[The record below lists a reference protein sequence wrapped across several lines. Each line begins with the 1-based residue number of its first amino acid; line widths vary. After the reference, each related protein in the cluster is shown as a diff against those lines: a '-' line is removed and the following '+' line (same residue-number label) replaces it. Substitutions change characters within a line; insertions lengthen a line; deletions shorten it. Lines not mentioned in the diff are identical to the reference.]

1 MLQSIREK
9 IQGWPAII
17 IFGALSLLLAGWGL
31 GSYVVSSRDTWV
43 AKVGDHEISKQAYQT
58 QMNNMRRRMS
68 QSQGDKFDPAYFQKP
83 EVKKQIVEGMIDR
96 YLLQQSGKDLG
107 LVVTKNAVRQQIA
120 SIPSFQVNG
129 KFDPA
134 TYRAVLTSN
143 RLTPVAFQQQ
153 VRPGQATML
162 LPSKIAATSTIGEA
176 DVDDYLKLQLQ
187 TRDLHYVVLPR
198 PPVKSTEVSDA
209 EVAEYYKA
217 HPSDFMIPERVA
229 VNYIELDASK
239 LETDGKIDEA
249 TLKARY
255 EQEKNRFVEPEQ
267 RLVSH
272 ILIKVP
278 ANATPE
284 QQKQALEK
292 ARQVDAKARAEGA
305 DFAALAKK
313 YSDDVGSAIQGGKLG
328 WLQKGV
334 TNKAFEDAMF
344 SMQKG
349 QISKPVLTPDGYD
362 IIWLRDVR
370 AGDVKPFD
378 EVRDQLLAEVK
389 KSNREHKYSE
399 LAGKLTD
406 LVYKNPA
413 SLEPAADKLGLKIEK
428 TGLFGRDGAE
438 KGMASN
444 PKVVKAAFS
453 DNVLEDGNTSD
464 PIKIGR
470 ASGREREEVAV
481 VVGRVAIDDGEV
493 KM

>member
-83 EVKKQIVEGMIDR
+83 EVKKQVVEGMIDR

-153 VRPGQATML
+153 VRSGLETKL
-162 LPSKIAATSTIGEA
+162 LPSKITATSTIGEA

-198 PPVKSTEVSDA
+198 PSVKSTKVSDA

-239 LETDGKIDEA
+239 LETDGKIDDA

-278 ANATPE
+278 ANARRSSRRRRWKKPG
-284 QQKQALEK
+284 
-292 ARQVDAKARAEGA
+292 RSIPRHVPRAPTLPPWPRNIPTTWVRPSR
-305 DFAALAKK
+305 AANWA
-313 YSDDVGSAIQGGKLG
+313 GC
-328 WLQKGV
+328 
-334 TNKAFEDAMF
+334 
-344 SMQKG
+344 
-349 QISKPVLTPDGYD
+349 
-362 IIWLRDVR
+362 RR
-370 AGDVKPFD
+370 A
-378 EVRDQLLAEVK
+378 
-389 KSNREHKYSE
+389 
-399 LAGKLTD
+399 
-406 LVYKNPA
+406 
-413 SLEPAADKLGLKIEK
+413 
-428 TGLFGRDGAE
+428 
-438 KGMASN
+438 
-444 PKVVKAAFS
+444 
-453 DNVLEDGNTSD
+453 
-464 PIKIGR
+464 
-470 ASGREREEVAV
+470 
-481 VVGRVAIDDGEV
+481 
-493 KM
+493 